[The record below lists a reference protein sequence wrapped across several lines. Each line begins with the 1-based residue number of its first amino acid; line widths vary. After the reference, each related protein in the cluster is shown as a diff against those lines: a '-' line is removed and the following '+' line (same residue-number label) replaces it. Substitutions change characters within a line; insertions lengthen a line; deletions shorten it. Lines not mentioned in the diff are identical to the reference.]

1 MCQRELGD
9 IESMSI
15 VGFEREYLDGL
26 REVAA
31 RRRDGQSL
39 LVLFLGSTIEIST
52 ARRPPGSPENAPHP
66 PAGRFTVAGTD
77 LESLFLNCWQPMMIR
92 WELRRRSI

>member
-1 MCQRELGD
+1 MCTRELGD

-31 RRRDGQSL
+31 RRRDGQQL
-39 LVLFLGSTIEIST
+39 LVLFLGSTIGNLT
-52 ARRPPGSPENAPHP
+52 G
-66 PAGRFTVAGTD
+66 
-77 LESLFLNCWQPMMIR
+77 
-92 WELRRRSI
+92 LRRRIFCAKCGAF